1 MDIDI
6 VVLWVDGSDPAWLAE
21 KNRYSPAKTDDSNS
35 ASRFR
40 DWGLMPYWFRAIEAY
55 APWVRTI
62 HFVTWG
68 HLPPFLNTEHPK
80 LHIVRHGD
88 YIPGEWLPTFSS
100 HALEM
105 NVHRIPG
112 LAEHFIYFNDD
123 TFLLRPMRE
132 EDFFRNGLP
141 RAQAT
146 EIPLG
151 FIGRPEVWAFA
162 AANDMG
168 VVNQHFPKRAL
179 DRQTKRKLLYPGYHW
194 YDNLRTLALRVL
206 FPDFFTGFKSFHCP
220 APFLKSSF
228 EELWEKEPELLA
240 LTSSHRFR
248 SREDVNQWVVQWWQ
262 LAGGRFEPR
271 RANTCNIPARADT
284 LERLCEAVETGRYEL
299 LSIGD
304 PEGEADITPAKE
316 RLHAAFERRLP
327 NKSGFER

>member
-21 KNRYSPAKTDDSNS
+21 KNRYSPQKIDDSNS

-88 YIPGEWLPTFSS
+88 YIPGEWLPTFS
-100 HALEM
+100 ANPLEM
-105 NVHRIPG
+105 NIHRIPG

-132 EDFFRNGLP
+132 EDFFRGGLP
-141 RAQAT
+141 CAQAT
-146 EIPLG
+146 ELPLG
-151 FIGRPEVWAFA
+151 FVGQTQVWQFL
-162 AANDMG
+162 AANDLG
-168 VVNQHFPKRAL
+168 ILNKWFNKRSAERAARGKFL
-179 DRQTKRKLLYPGYHW
+179 SPRYHW
-194 YDNLRTLALRVL
+194 YDNLRTLALRFL
-206 FPDFFTGFKSFHCP
+206 FPDYFLGFKSFHCP

-248 SREDVNQWVVQWWQ
+248 SREDVNQWLALWWQ
-262 LAGGRFEPR
+262 LASGRFMPR
-271 RANTCNIPARADT
+271 RIDALHCAAQEDT
-284 LERLCEAVETGRYEL
+284 VERLCEVIRDQRHEMLCISDPSGEL
-299 LSIGD
+299 DFEALSSRI
-304 PEGEADITPAKE
+304 
-316 RLHAAFERRLP
+316 RSAFETILP
-327 NKSGFER
+327 EKCSFEK